1 MKVKKWKK
9 VFVAILTFMI
19 IFQNFGVS
27 AVTTIPVTGV
37 TLDKLSGTIPEG
49 ENLKLTAIVM
59 PTNATNKKVVWTSS
73 DERIAKVDQTGQVTA
88 VAPGSTRITATTEEG
103 SKRVSSIITV
113 STKVKGIS
121 LNIAKA
127 QISKGG
133 YIFLKETVTPTNAA
147 NKKVTW
153 TSSNT
158 QVATVDATGKV
169 IGIQPGVAIIKAKTQ
184 DGGYEATSTITVIIP
199 TTMIKLDKTAASI
212 TKGKSITLVATV
224 GPNDATNKKVTW
236 KSSNTAI
243 ATVDATGKVTAIS
256 LGNAIIT
263 VTTENGGRI
272 ASCAVAVVPPIASVV
287 LDRNTAEVD
296 IGKTIALLATVYP
309 TNAMNKNIT
318 WSSSN
323 PSVATVDA
331 LGKVTAVSV
340 GSATITVTTVDGGLK
355 AQSVIKVINPVTG
368 VNISQSIDYIQEN
381 GTYQFLASV
390 LPSNATKTSIKW
402 SSSDEKIAKVDAN
415 GLVTAMAP
423 GTCMI
428 IATSEDGIRKAARV
442 ISVTPKVQ
450 GVKIDRTSV
459 TMNKTENLQLKA
471 TVMPS
476 SALNN
481 HVIWT
486 SSNTS
491 VATVDITGKV
501 TAVSVGNATIIATT
515 QEGGFVATSQIT
527 VVNSIRSILL
537 DKTKAA
543 IKAGQDLAL
552 VLTITP
558 IDATNKNIIWSSS
571 NTNIAVVDSQGVV
584 TGVSPGIATISAVAE
599 SNSNKKVTC
608 VVTVTN

>member
-287 LDRNTAEVD
+287 SDRNTAEVD

>member
-243 ATVDATGKVTAIS
+243 ATVDATGKVTAIKE
-256 LGNAIIT
+256 GQT
-263 VTTENGGRI
+263 RI
-272 ASCAVAVVPPIASVV
+272 VASHVDSNNIF
-287 LDRNTAEVD
+287 TAGC
-296 IGKTIALLATVYP
+296 I
-309 TNAMNKNIT
+309 
-318 WSSSN
+318 
-323 PSVATVDA
+323 
-331 LGKVTAVSV
+331 
-340 GSATITVTTVDGGLK
+340 
-355 AQSVIKVINPVTG
+355 
-368 VNISQSIDYIQEN
+368 VN
-381 GTYQFLASV
+381 
-390 LPSNATKTSIKW
+390 
-402 SSSDEKIAKVDAN
+402 
-415 GLVTAMAP
+415 
-423 GTCMI
+423 
-428 IATSEDGIRKAARV
+428 
-442 ISVTPKVQ
+442 VTPA
-450 GVKIDRTSV
+450 S
-459 TMNKTENLQLKA
+459 
-471 TVMPS
+471 
-476 SALNN
+476 
-481 HVIWT
+481 
-486 SSNTS
+486 
-491 VATVDITGKV
+491 
-501 TAVSVGNATIIATT
+501 
-515 QEGGFVATSQIT
+515 
-527 VVNSIRSILL
+527 
-537 DKTKAA
+537 
-543 IKAGQDLAL
+543 
-552 VLTITP
+552 
-558 IDATNKNIIWSSS
+558 
-571 NTNIAVVDSQGVV
+571 
-584 TGVSPGIATISAVAE
+584 
-599 SNSNKKVTC
+599 
-608 VVTVTN
+608 